1 MHSQQFDTSINETW
15 LDSTVADHEVDID
28 GYELIRKNRNRNG
41 GGVAIY
47 IRSSIN
53 FKSSSRYGAKRFGNN
68 YR

>member
-53 FKSSSRYGAKRFGNN
+53 SKRSRRYDAKRFGDN